1 MAPCS
6 KFSSRVLIDSLNLW
20 QAKSLKFG
28 QNALCHLSHWLA
40 SKTHLLVAAIAVGGG
55 GVGTF
60 VAEAGVVVEVLLPSS
75 KGTWNSIKTSTR

>member
-6 KFSSRVLIDSLNLW
+6 KFSSTVLIDSLNLW

-40 SKTHLLVAAIAVGGG
+40 SKNHLLVVAVAVGG

-60 VAEAGVVVEVLLPSS
+60 VAGAGVVVEVLLPSS
-75 KGTWNSIKTSTR
+75 KGTWNSIKTLTR